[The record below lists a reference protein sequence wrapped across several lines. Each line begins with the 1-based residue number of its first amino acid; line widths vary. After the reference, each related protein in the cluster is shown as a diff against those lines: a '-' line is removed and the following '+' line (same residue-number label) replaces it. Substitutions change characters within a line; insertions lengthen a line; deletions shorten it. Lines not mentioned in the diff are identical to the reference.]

1 MLTIYSK
8 PNCQA
13 CEMAKQFLDS
23 KKIKYQTIDIS
34 RDAVAK
40 EHLVKSG
47 HRSVPQIYLDGK
59 LFVEGGYTGLIQLDD
74 DELQQKLQV
83 DLA

>member
-13 CEMAKQFLDS
+13 CDMAKQFLDS

-40 EHLVKSG
+40 DYLVKSG
-47 HRSVPQIYLDGK
+47 HRSVPQIYQNGK
-59 LFVEGGYTGLIQLDD
+59 LFVEGGYVGLIQLDD
-74 DELQQKLQV
+74 DELQQKLQ
-83 DLA
+83 AEPA